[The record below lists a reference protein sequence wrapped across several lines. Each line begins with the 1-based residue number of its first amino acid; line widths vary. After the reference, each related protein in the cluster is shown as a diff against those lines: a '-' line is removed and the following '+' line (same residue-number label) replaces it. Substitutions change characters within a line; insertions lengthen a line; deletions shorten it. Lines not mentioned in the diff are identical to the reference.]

1 MAQTCDTASRENEP
15 KEGEQF
21 LPILRLRHGRA
32 VRSLRGGRLCRN
44 VGREREPFSVDELD
58 VHRLFQGRGRGRG
71 EDDGGDAAVT
81 PFLPRARRRR
91 ARSRAKRRRRRLRRR
106 RDEQERRRR
115 RFFLLLR
122 LGGGSGIP
130 LDAGLDHEVDRVAVL
145 HAVLLQ
151 QFGVRQRLALEQEP
165 LRVGRGRA
173 RLGGDLALDGGYG
186 IGRGDGYRGREGRLE
201 GLERDLNRGRR

>member
-1 MAQTCDTASRENEP
+1 M
-15 KEGEQF
+15 
-21 LPILRLRHGRA
+21 
-32 VRSLRGGRLCRN
+32 
-44 VGREREPFSVDELD
+44 
-58 VHRLFQGRGRGRG
+58 
-71 EDDGGDAAVT
+71 T

-91 ARSRAKRRRRRLRRR
+91 ARSRAKRRRRLRRR

-151 QFGVRQRLALEQEP
+151 QFGVRQRLSLEQEP

-173 RLGGDLALDGGYG
+173 RLGGDLTLDGGYG